1 MLLDK
6 YLGGKLCGKQKLYVI
21 LIVAF
26 VLLLSNG
33 LKYSYWNPTYG
44 GWITKLIYLYFIWF
58 FIRLSTRNPNYH
70 FRTEVLLLTFLQ
82 LPSMVNSWMYFN
94 QSFIQSLTV
103 DLAAFSYVTYFMLHH
118 YRVEERTIMKA
129 ILFMAL
135 LIVGIQLFQQFSYPN
150 CWFGIHDE
158 EKQAITKE
166 LAEQRNGLWRF
177 RMHINGFYTCP
188 ILFAAWIWLQ
198 RKFDIRTMIVC
209 SLLMVSVYLTLTRQ
223 VMVACIFAVFMSSF
237 IGEQKNKKA
246 ALLLGLLF
254 IVGLYEYYDVLF
266 SSLSEQTQEDS
277 TEDNIRL
284 FSAIYFWEESLKSPL
299 TFLFGYG
306 NNNANSAYGDLISRM
321 SEDYGLCTSDVGFI
335 GQIYEKGLLYVLV
348 TYWIFYKLY
357 FRLKTKTPLYIKM
370 MVLFCVPM
378 TPMIFPTISALSS
391 FVWVMM
397 IYIADLH
404 VNKSPLALESTR
416 NLRNT

>member
-6 YLGGKLCGKQKLYVI
+6 YLGGRLRGKQKLYAI
-21 LIVAF
+21 FIVAF
-26 VLLLSNG
+26 VILSSSG
-33 LKYSYWNPTYG
+33 LYYYNWNLTYA
-44 GWITKLIYLYFIWF
+44 GWITKVIYLYFILF
-58 FIRLSTRNPNYH
+58 FIRHSTRNPNCH
-70 FRTEVLLLTFLQ
+70 FRTEILLLTFLQ
-82 LPSMVNSWMYFN
+82 LPSMINSWSYFG

-158 EKQAITKE
+158 ERQAITKE

-266 SSLSEQTQEDS
+266 SSLSEQTKEDS

-284 FSAIYFWEESLKSPL
+284 FSATYFWEESLKSPL

-306 NNNANSAYGDLISRM
+306 LHHPDSGFGDLM
-321 SEDYGLCTSDVGFI
+321 SHLNKDYGFFISDVGFI
-335 GQIYEKGLLYVLV
+335 GQIYQKGLFYVLTTYWLFYKIYFRFKKQLPLYV
-348 TYWIFYKLY
+348 
-357 FRLKTKTPLYIKM
+357 KM

-378 TPMIFPTISALSS
+378 TPMIFAMYSPLYYC
-391 FVWVMM
+391 VWVMM
-397 IYIADLH
+397 IYIVDLH